1 MKNNEKVNVL
11 MCIYK
16 ENIEIVKTAVLSI
29 MQQTYSNIELIV
41 VIDNP
46 ERTDV
51 INLLETLKKEKPI
64 RYCVNS
70 QNLGL
75 PSSLNV
81 GLKMC
86 DAPYI
91 ARMDA
96 DDVSVPNRLEK
107 QMIFLRQSH
116 SDIVGGYIDLID
128 EEDNFVRKRK
138 DFPLKDKYIREM
150 LYYRDCIPHPTWF
163 VKKELYDKL
172 QGYRNIPFLED
183 YDFLVRAALVG
194 TRFGVLPQVC
204 LKYRISSNGITQ
216 KNLAMQKFLSRYI
229 QQQYRSED
237 IMDSGDVQ
245 EYIKKNQKQFDYI
258 IKFYELAKKS
268 RKTPVIWLQLIFSRQ
283 MFAEVRERLG
293 TKIIL
298 WKDKHGYC

>member
-1 MKNNEKVNVL
+1 MKRNEKVNVL
-11 MCIYK
+11 MCVYK
-16 ENIEIVKTAVLSI
+16 EKIEVAKTAILSI
-29 MQQTYSNIELIV
+29 IQQTYSNVELIV

-75 PSSLNV
+75 PNSLNA

-96 DDVSVPNRLEK
+96 DDISISDRIEK
-107 QMIFLRQSH
+107 QLFFLHQSH

-128 EEDNFVRKRK
+128 EEDIFVRKRK
-138 DFPLKDKYIREM
+138 NFPVKDKYIREM

-172 QGYRNIPFLED
+172 QGYRDIPFSED
-183 YDFLVRAALVG
+183 YDFLVRAALSG
-194 TRFGVLPQVC
+194 ARFGVLPQVC

-216 KNLAMQKFLSRYI
+216 KNLALQKLLSRYI
-229 QQQYRSED
+229 QQQYRLKETEGSD
-237 IMDSGDVQ
+237 RVQ
-245 EYIKKNQKQFDYI
+245 VYIKENQNRFNHI
-258 IKFYELAKKS
+258 MKFYELAKKP
-268 RKTPVIWLQLIFSRQ
+268 RKTLVIWLQLIFSRQ
-283 MFAEVRERLG
+283 MFAELRERLG

-298 WKDKHGYC
+298 WKDKHDYC